1 MAAAAGAADVLVAA
15 VATARQD
22 PMGTLV
28 ELKGIAYVELG
39 RRMEFYLSRQPQPS
53 ERALREAAAAG
64 RTANEIQA
72 MIPRKHKVMQ
82 ATIRDIQIADAYQRQ
97 GLFTALVRFLLER
110 DGAVHLEAVQP
121 PWLKRRLAA
130 SPLWVCQSIGEGK
143 ADPGDEFNPCYARF
157 EMNEPF
163 TLF

>member
-1 MAAAAGAADVLVAA
+1 MAAAVLVAA
-15 VATARQD
+15 VAAARQD
-22 PMGTLV
+22 AMGTLV

-39 RRMEFYLSRQPQPS
+39 RRMEFYLSHQPQPS
-53 ERALREAAAAG
+53 ERAIRDAVAAG
-64 RTANEIQA
+64 RTAEEIQA
-72 MIPRKHKVMQ
+72 MMQ
-82 ATIRDIQIADAYQRQ
+82 ATIRDIQINEACQRQ
-97 GLFTALVRFLLER
+97 GLFTALVFFLLER

-130 SPLWVCQSIGEGK
+130 SPLWVCQSIVEGK
-143 ADPGDEFNPCYARF
+143 ADPGDELNPCYARF